1 MEKLKGALVVGF
13 LRLFAMLPW
22 RAVQAVGAAIGWLLW
37 KLPNRS
43 RDVTRINLAACFA
56 HLPAEQRERLVGESL
71 RDIGK
76 TLTESA
82 CAWIWPA
89 NKTLGLIKQVEGM
102 QVLQDALASGKGVVL
117 ISSHLGNWEVLLQYV
132 CSLCKPIILYRPI
145 KLKAVDELL
154 VKQRVQ
160 LGNSLAPSTKEGILS
175 LIKQVRK
182 GGVAGIAA
190 DPEPSL
196 SSGVFVPFFGVPAL
210 TSKFVPSLVKDR
222 KAQAVFMHALRLD
235 DGSGYRVVIE
245 AAPEALYGEDIEAA
259 VAALNQGIEKQ
270 VQQAPSQY
278 MWNMKRFK
286 KRPAGEAK
294 WY

>member
-1 MEKLKGALVVGF
+1 MEKFKGALVVGF
-13 LRLFAMLPW
+13 LRLFALLPW
-22 RAVQAVGAAIGWLLW
+22 RAVQAVGAAIGWLMW

-43 RDVTRINLAACFA
+43 REVTRINLAACFA

-102 QVLQDALASGKGVVL
+102 QVLQDALAGGKGVVL

-196 SSGVFVPFFGVPAL
+196 SSGVFVPFFGVSAL

-235 DGSGYRVVIE
+235 DGSVQLDNRAEGYALRIE
-245 AAPEALYGEDIEAA
+245 SIDMAG
-259 VAALNQGIEKQ
+259 
-270 VQQAPSQY
+270 QQ
-278 MWNMKRFK
+278 
-286 KRPAGEAK
+286 
-294 WY
+294 

>member
-13 LRLFAMLPW
+13 LRLFALLPW
-22 RAVQAVGAAIGWLLW
+22 RAAQAVGGAIGWLMW

-43 RDVTRINLAACFA
+43 REVVRINLAQCFPQLDA
-56 HLPAEQRERLVGESL
+56 AERERLVGQSL

-89 NKTLGLIKQVEGM
+89 QKSLRMIRQVEGAE
-102 QVLQDALASGKGVVL
+102 VLQAALASGKGVVL
-117 ISSHLGNWEVLLQYV
+117 LSSHLGNWELLLQYV
-132 CSLCKPIILYRPI
+132 SSICQPIILYRPQ
-145 KLKAVDELL
+145 KLQAVDELL
-154 VKQRVQ
+154 VKQRTQ
-160 LGNSLAPSTKEGILS
+160 LGNQMASSTKEGILS
-175 LIKQVRK
+175 LIKTVRK

-210 TSKFVPSLVKDR
+210 TSKFVPSLVKGR
-222 KAQAVFMHALRLD
+222 KAEAVFMHALRLD

-245 AAPEALYGEDIEAA
+245 AAPEALYGEDVEAA

-270 VQQAPSQY
+270 VSQAPSQY
-278 MWNMKRFK
+278 MWSMKRFK
-286 KRPAGEAK
+286 KRPAGEKK